1 MAKRR
6 ELNIFSL
13 SFLDIMS
20 CGFGAVILIFVVIN
34 NASQE
39 LNPTPKTELLA
50 KIKKIEEEIL
60 SLQALIHYGER
71 PSVSYTHLRAHET
84 LRYLV

>member
-6 ELNIFSL
+6 ELSIFNL

-20 CGFGAVILIFVVIN
+20 CGFGAVILIFVIIN

-39 LNPTPKTELLA
+39 LNANPKTELLGIRCA
-50 KIKKIEEEIL
+50 
-60 SLQALIHYGER
+60 QDV
-71 PSVSYTHLRAHET
+71 P
-84 LRYLV
+84 

>member
-6 ELNIFSL
+6 ELSIFNL

-39 LNPTPKTELLA
+39 LNANPKTELLA
-50 KIKKIEEEIL
+50 KIKKVEEEVEEEISKL
-60 SLQALIHYGER
+60 REVSVAIR
-71 PSVSYTHLRAHET
+71 KPTSKPSISKNL
-84 LRYLV
+84 